1 MIKST
6 LAVAVL
12 LFVSG
17 AANAADS
24 TSGSMNQ
31 AARIFCNG
39 MENPSDVSSCMAEMH
54 KMMMTHKMKKMMKK

>member
-6 LAVAVL
+6 LAAVAVV

-17 AANAADS
+17 PASADS
-24 TSGSMNQ
+24 TGGSMNQ

-39 MENPSDVSSCMAEMH
+39 MENPVDVTSCMAEMH
-54 KMMMTHKMKKMMKK
+54 KMMMTHKMKHKMKK